1 MVNRRAKSGRGDRFY
16 FLGLQN
22 HCGRW
27 LQPWRH
33 LLLKRK
39 AMTNLDRV
47 LKSKYITLLT
57 VIHTKLW
64 LISPVMWLSS
74 FSMMAIERTFPHRLK
89 VLSWEQQLRT
99 GRMDSSWDSVI
110 PHCSKFSSWR
120 VAATCSRRMQRI
132 LGLKSVMVTPLRSR
146 PLSWWMF
153 GHWDRWVR
161 SNSVSWQLVIARWSK
176 GVIRHLGRKKSDE
189 VWETQGAAVLGR
201 WLAQRQGPTVSWRSV
216 LRMISLLFNLTFHLC
231 ITWKPPVVC
240 MFSGHTSLPS
250 SQNRAFLKYLP
261 TYLEKA
267 TFRDW

>member
-120 VAATCSRRMQRI
+120 VAATCSRRMWRI

-146 PLSWWMF
+146 PLSWRMF
-153 GHWDRWVR
+153 KHWDRWVR
-161 SNSVSWQLVIARWSK
+161 SDSVSWQLVIARWSK
-176 GVIRHLGRKKSDE
+176 RVLRNLGEKRSNY
-189 VWETQGAAVLGR
+189 VWESRVAAELKLSDS
-201 WLAQRQGPTVSWRSV
+201 WFTQRQGPTNCISTQNDYSFSWCFISASPANH
-216 LRMISLLFNLTFHLC
+216 LQLCMIS
-231 ITWKPPVVC
+231 
-240 MFSGHTSLPS
+240 GHASLPS
-250 SQNRAFLKYLP
+250 SQNHAYLKY
-261 TYLEKA
+261 
-267 TFRDW
+267 

>member
-1 MVNRRAKSGRGDRFY
+1 
-16 FLGLQN
+16 
-22 HCGRW
+22 
-27 LQPWRH
+27 
-33 LLLKRK
+33 
-39 AMTNLDRV
+39 
-47 LKSKYITLLT
+47 
-57 VIHTKLW
+57 
-64 LISPVMWLSS
+64 
-74 FSMMAIERTFPHRLK
+74 
-89 VLSWEQQLRT
+89 
-99 GRMDSSWDSVI
+99 MDSSWDSVI

-161 SNSVSWQLVIARWSK
+161 SNSVSRQLVIARWSK
-176 GVIRHLGRKKSDE
+176 GVIRHLGRKKVMKSEKPRGQLFWKGD
-189 VWETQGAAVLGR
+189 WPKDKVL
-201 WLAQRQGPTVSWRSV
+201 LTVSWMSV

-240 MFSGHTSLPS
+240 MFSGHTSLLS
-250 SQNRAFLKYLP
+250 SQNHAFLKYLL